1 MKQELSEEAGKEKEE
16 LSGAARKEEGEQLD
30 GVSDMSSLRWHVTY
44 STLLLR
50 RRKRLYKGTV
60 LQTKVNHVRL
70 LDADGIVIDARVL
83 KEGESIYP
91 GLIFEIICY
100 EVEVGER
107 IEDEAVVAPSQ
118 VTTLFHLIC
127 CRK

>member
-1 MKQELSEEAGKEKEE
+1 MS
-16 LSGAARKEEGEQLD
+16 
-30 GVSDMSSLRWHVTY
+30 SSLRWHASY

-50 RRKRLYKGTV
+50 RRKRLHKGTIL
-60 LQTKVNHVRL
+60 LQAKVNHVRL

-91 GLIFEIICY
+91 GLIFEIICW

-107 IEDEAVVAPSQ
+107 IEDAGVVAPGQ
-118 VTTLFHLIC
+118 VTC
-127 CRK
+127 